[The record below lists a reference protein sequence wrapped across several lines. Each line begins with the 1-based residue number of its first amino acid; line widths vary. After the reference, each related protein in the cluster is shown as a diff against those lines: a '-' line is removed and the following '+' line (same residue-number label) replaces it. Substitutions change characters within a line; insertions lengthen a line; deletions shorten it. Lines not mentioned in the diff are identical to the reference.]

1 MEFRIN
7 DPKEMTVV
15 AQEIIARAAANTAI
29 EARAFV
35 CTLSGDLGA
44 GKTTL
49 TQTLAV
55 ELGITESIQSP
66 TFVIRKRYETKHP
79 IIWQLI
85 HIDAYRLE
93 TGVELEKLRF
103 SEDLAQPHTI
113 ICMEWPQQV
122 ADLGLQPDISIHIE
136 HAGENARTLILKP

>member
-1 MEFRIN
+1 MEFHIAG
-7 DPKEMTVV
+7 PQEMQKI
-15 AQEIIARAAANTAI
+15 AQKIIARAATFAEI

-49 TQTLAV
+49 TQLLAK

-66 TFVIRKRYETKHP
+66 TFVIRKRYETQHP
-79 IIWQLI
+79 VVKQLI

-93 TGVELEKLRF
+93 TGAELEKLRF
-103 SEDLAQPHTI
+103 NEDLAQSHTI

-122 ADLGLQPDISIHIE
+122 ADLGLVPDMAIHID
-136 HAGENARTLILKP
+136 HAGDSARTVTINP